1 MSKEEIKNVIEKV
14 IKIIQNVFEL
24 STDERNN
31 LNECFNSKAELKN
44 DSQGNLCIFKGKC
57 SISFELFKE
66 IFITA
71 DKPNIEESPIMK
83 LTSLLDDL
91 FQIKLTSD
99 KEPILLIGPSG
110 YKTFLAQKFLSNA
123 KTITLN
129 QESSVEQLLGS
140 SSFFS
145 KSEVK
150 DFYLRLI
157 VLICRL
163 NNYKEL
169 SQKLQEGTL
178 TKDEIDKIIE
188 NKKSHLPYSFIY
200 AIESC
205 RNKIFMKDKE
215 EDESNALS
223 NMIIEFRT
231 RSFFNCNFRCFLF
244 NFKKFIFTYNYF
256 RKI

>member
-14 IKIIQNVFEL
+14 IEIIQKVFEL

-31 LNECFNSKAELKN
+31 LTECFNSKAELKN

-57 SISFELFKE
+57 SISFELFKQK
-66 IFITA
+66 FITA
-71 DKPNIEESPIMK
+71 NKPNIEESPIMK

-157 VLICRL
+157 VLICEL

-188 NKKSHLPYSFIY
+188 NKKSHLPLFIY
-200 AIESC
+200 Q
-205 RNKIFMKDKE
+205 
-215 EDESNALS
+215 
-223 NMIIEFRT
+223 
-231 RSFFNCNFRCFLF
+231 FN
-244 NFKKFIFTYNYF
+244 
-256 RKI
+256 

>member
-1 MSKEEIKNVIEKV
+1 
-14 IKIIQNVFEL
+14 
-24 STDERNN
+24 
-31 LNECFNSKAELKN
+31 
-44 DSQGNLCIFKGKC
+44 
-57 SISFELFKE
+57 
-66 IFITA
+66 
-71 DKPNIEESPIMK
+71 MK

-163 NNYKEL
+163 NNYREL
-169 SQKLQEGTL
+169 NKKLQEGTL
-178 TKDEIDKIIE
+178 IKKEIDNNYKI
-188 NKKSHLPYSFIY
+188 KKLIYLIHLFIQL
-200 AIESC
+200 
-205 RNKIFMKDKE
+205 KDVIKNIYE
-215 EDESNALS
+215 G
-223 NMIIEFRT
+223 
-231 RSFFNCNFRCFLF
+231 
-244 NFKKFIFTYNYF
+244 
-256 RKI
+256 